1 MKNNLNKL
9 FLTFLLFAGLVLSA
23 LAQVTTASIS
33 GKILDDKKEPL
44 IGATVVAKH
53 IPTGTVYGT
62 SVLNDGRY
70 NISGMRVGGP
80 YEIEVSMVGYSTQK
94 SGNLSLTVGEEATL
108 NFNLS
113 EKTTEIGEI
122 VAVASRNQ
130 KFSSNRTGA
139 QEVFTTESIEKLPTI
154 NRSLSDYTK
163 LTPMSSGGNFGGTSY
178 RFNNVTVD
186 GASFNNSF
194 GLSSSL
200 GAAGTEPISLEAID
214 QIQVMIAPYDVR
226 NGAFTGAGINSVT
239 KGGTNNWT
247 GSAYYYLK
255 SPGLEG
261 LKQKTITLD
270 KQKYSYNQKGFSV
283 GGPII
288 KNKLFFFINGEMDRK
303 ESPIDWQPSPAKG
316 QQGSGQSSVDVITL
330 QTFSDYLGS
339 KFDYNPGS
347 YSTSNIPTQ
356 ADRLTTRLDWNINS
370 KNALSIKYF
379 YLKSFSTS
387 MPSTSGATG
396 GSRGPNANTIPF
408 SSTYYRGNNNFNII
422 MADLNTTIN
431 DKMSNTL
438 KIGYSALRDFRDMD
452 GGFFPQVDILDGTG
466 WSYTTGVKSSGFV
479 KGTRVSTTVGTEANS
494 YNNKLNSDI
503 WQLQDNFTIIAGKH
517 RITLGT
523 QSDYRKFLNGF
534 ANSFAGAWE
543 YNSFDAFYK
552 EVDTYRT
559 WLAGP
564 KTPGTFESLT
574 SKYTKKY
581 SLQPDFPY
589 AKVDVLSLGFYGQDK
604 WNIFPNLNLT
614 LGLRM
619 DMPIFLTDLLPNSTL
634 AAETFQGGVKID
646 VSKYPKTA
654 PQWSPRLGFNWD
666 VFGNKT
672 LQVRGGT
679 GVFAGTPP
687 YVWLSNQAGNNG
699 ILFGQLSKSSSAALK
714 DLGFDGN
721 PDYKPAVGTAPK
733 ADIAFVDPN
742 FKYPTLWKSNIAI
755 DKKFGNG
762 WIATIEILYN
772 KDLNAI
778 YHANVALPNDN
789 SADAFKLLKPVAL
802 TTDLAF
808 DNRAIYT
815 KTSTSTVAY
824 SAVMMKN
831 TSKGQSIYTTLQL
844 QKDFDGALKGLSLNG
859 SYTFG
864 QSKSVT
870 DGSSSVAFSA
880 WQYRPAVNPN
890 APELGYS
897 AGSFPNRLLLSA
909 VYSKSFCNMATSSVG
924 LVFQRYSP
932 FRFSYTYNGDLN
944 GDGGYSNDLVFIP
957 ATKEQISLVG
967 SGATGDTRTTAEMWS
982 QLDNFIKQDPYLS
995 QHRGEYSERNGGV
1008 APFVNKVDMNFTQDF
1023 FVKTNKGQK
1032 NIVRLSF
1039 DMVNL
1044 GNFINKDWGVERTTM
1059 LGNQQ
1064 YQFLNMVSKPTA
1076 TTQATFTMPYV
1087 PSGTAGGGST
1097 QTVLSQTYRD
1107 NVSSYSR
1114 WQLQIGIKYIFK

>member
-1 MKNNLNKL
+1 MKDNLNKIL
-9 FLTFLLFAGLVLSA
+9 LTVVLFAGMVLTS
-23 LAQVTTASIS
+23 LGQVTTSSIS
-33 GKILDDKKEPL
+33 GKILDEKKEPL
-44 IGATVVAKH
+44 IGATVVVKH
-53 IPTGTVYGT
+53 IPTGTIYGT
-62 SVLNDGRY
+62 LVQSDGRY
-70 NISGMRVGGP
+70 TISGMRVGGP
-80 YEIEVSMVGYSTQK
+80 YEIDVSFIGYSSQK
-94 SGNLSLTVGEEATL
+94 ASNLFLTVGEEATF
-108 NFNLS
+108 NFTLG
-113 EKTTEIGEI
+113 EKALQIGEV
-122 VAVASRNQ
+122 VAIGSKNQ

-139 QEVFTTESIEKLPTI
+139 QEIFTADRIEKLPTL
-154 NRSLSDYTK
+154 NRSLSDFTK
-163 LTPMSSGGNFGGTSY
+163 LVPMNSGGNFGGTSY

-200 GAAGTEPISLEAID
+200 GASGTEPISLEAID

-239 KGGTNNWT
+239 KSGTNDWT
-247 GSAYYYLK
+247 GSAYYYMK

-261 LKQKTITLD
+261 LKQKTLTVD
-270 KQKYSYNQKGFSV
+270 KAKYTYNQKGFSV

-288 KNKLFFFINGEMDRK
+288 KNKLFFFLNGEMDRK
-303 ESPIDWQPSPAKG
+303 ETPIDWQPSPAKG
-316 QQGSGQSSVDVITL
+316 QQGTGQSSVDVGTL
-330 QTFSDYLGS
+330 QTFSDFLES
-339 KFDYNPGS
+339 KFSYNPGS
-347 YSTSNIPTQ
+347 YNTSNIPTR
-356 ADRLTTRLDWNINS
+356 ADRLTTRIDWNINA
-370 KNALSIKYF
+370 KNSLSVKYF
-379 YLKSFSTS
+379 YLKSFSTN

-396 GSRGPNANTIPF
+396 NSRGPNANTIPF

-452 GGFFPQVDILDGTG
+452 GGFFPQVDILNGTG
-466 WSYTTGVKSSGFV
+466 WSYSTGVKSADYV
-479 KGTRVSTTVGTEANS
+479 KGTLISTTVGTEANS

-503 WQLQDNFTIIAGKH
+503 WQLQDNFTINAGKH

-523 QSDYRKFLNGF
+523 QSDLRKFVNGF
-534 ANSFAGAWE
+534 ANSYAGAWE
-543 YNSFDAFYK
+543 FNSFDAFYK
-552 EVDTYRT
+552 EIDTYRT

-581 SLQPDFPY
+581 SLQSDFPY
-589 AKVDVLSLGFYGQDK
+589 AKVDVLTIGLYGQDK
-604 WNIFPNLNLT
+604 WNIIPNLNIT

-619 DMPIFLTDLLPNSTL
+619 DLPIFLTDLLPNAAL

-654 PQWSPRLGFNWD
+654 PVLSPRIGFNWD
-666 VFGNKT
+666 VKGDRT

-679 GVFAGTPP
+679 GIFAGTPP

-699 ILFGQLSKSSSAALK
+699 VLFGQLSKSSSSALK
-714 DLGFDGN
+714 DIGFDGN
-721 PDYKPAVGTAPK
+721 PDYKPAAGTAPK
-733 ADIAFVDPN
+733 ADMAFVDPN
-742 FKYPTLWKSNIAI
+742 FKYPTLWKTNFAV

-762 WIATIEILYN
+762 WIATLEILYN

-778 YHANVALPNDN
+778 YHANIALPEDN
-789 SADAFKLLKPVAL
+789 SADAFKLLKPATL
-802 TTDLAF
+802 TTDLAY
-808 DNRAIYT
+808 DNRTIYT
-815 KTSTSTVAY
+815 KTSTSAVAY
-824 SAVMMKN
+824 SAVEMKN
-831 TSKGQSIYTTLQL
+831 TSKGYSAYTTLQL
-844 QKDFDGALKGLSLNG
+844 QKDFDGDLTGLSVTG

-864 QSKSVT
+864 KSKSVT

-944 GDGGYSNDLVFIP
+944 GDGSTSNDLVFIP
-957 ATKEQISLVG
+957 NTKDQITLVKNG
-967 SGATGDTRTTAEMWS
+967 TADPRTTDEIWA

-995 QHRGEYSERNGGV
+995 KHRGEFSERNGGI
-1008 APFVNKVDMNFTQDF
+1008 APFVNKIDMNFTQDF
-1023 FVKTNKGQK
+1023 FVKTSKGQK
-1032 NIVRLSF
+1032 NIIRVSF

-1064 YQFLNMVSKPTA
+1064 YQYLNMVSKPTA
-1076 TTQATFTMPYV
+1076 IAPATFTMPYV

-1097 QTVLSQTYRD
+1097 QTVLTQTYRD
-1107 NVSSYSR
+1107 YVNIASR
-1114 WQLQIGIKYIFK
+1114 WQLQIGIKYIFR

>member
-1 MKNNLNKL
+1 MKNNFLKL
-9 FLTFLLFAGLVLSA
+9 CLSLVLFASMFASVV
-23 LAQVTTASIS
+23 AQVTTASIS
-33 GKILDDKKEPL
+33 GKVLDEKKEPL
-44 IGATVVAKH
+44 IGATVIAKH

-80 YEIEVSMVGYSTQK
+80 YEIEVSIVGYSAQK

-178 RFNNVTVD
+178 RYNNVTVD

-194 GLSSSL
+194 GLASSL
-200 GAAGTEPISLEAID
+200 GASGTEPISLEAID

-239 KGGTNNWT
+239 KGGTNSWT
-247 GSAYYYLK
+247 GSAYYYFK
-255 SPGLEG
+255 SPDLEG
-261 LKQKTITLD
+261 LKQKTVTLVR
-270 KQKYSYNQKGFSV
+270 QKYSYNQKGFSV

-316 QQGSGQSSVDVITL
+316 QQGSGQSIVDVNTL
-330 QTFSDYLGS
+330 QTFSDYLVN
-339 KFDYNPGS
+339 KFSYNPGS
-347 YSTSNIPTQ
+347 YNTSNVPTK

-370 KNALSIKYF
+370 KNSLSIKYF
-379 YLKSFSTS
+379 YLKSFNTN
-387 MPSTSGATG
+387 MPSGSGATG
-396 GSRGPNANTIPF
+396 GSRSPSADRIPF
-408 SSTYYRGNNNFNII
+408 SSSYYRGNSNFNII
-422 MADLNTTIN
+422 MADLNTTFN

-452 GGFFPQVDILDGTG
+452 GGFFPQVDILNGAG
-466 WSYTTGVKSSGFV
+466 WSYSTGVKSSDYA
-479 KGTRVSTTVGTEANS
+479 KGGLIATTVGTEENS

-503 WQLQDNFTIIAGKH
+503 YQIQDNFTFITGKH

-523 QSDYRKFLNGF
+523 QSDYRKFLNGY
-534 ANSFAGAWE
+534 ARSFAGVWE
-543 YNSFDAFYK
+543 FNSFDAFYK
-552 EVDTYRT
+552 EVDSYRT

-574 SKYTKKY
+574 SKFTKAY
-581 SLQPDFPY
+581 SLQPEFPY

-604 WNIFPNLNLT
+604 WNIAPNLNLT

-619 DMPIFLTDLLPNSTL
+619 DLPIFLTDLLPNASL
-634 AAETFQGGVKID
+634 AAETFQGGTKID

-654 PQWSPRLGFNWD
+654 PLWSPRLGFNWD
-666 VFGNKT
+666 VYGDHT
-672 LQVRGGT
+672 LQLRGGS
-679 GVFAGTPP
+679 GIFSGTPP

-699 ILFGQLSKSSSAALK
+699 LLFAQLSKPSGALK
-714 DLGFDGN
+714 DIGFDGN
-721 PDYKPAVGTAPK
+721 PNYGPTAGTAPK

-742 FKYPTLWKSNIAI
+742 FKYPTLWKTNIAA

-762 WIATIEILYN
+762 WIASIEILYN
-772 KDLNAI
+772 KDINNI
-778 YHANVALPNDN
+778 YHSNVALPDN
-789 SADAFKLLKPVAL
+789 SSADAFKMLGV
-802 TTDLAF
+802 
-808 DNRAIYT
+808 DNRVIYT
-815 KTSTSTVAY
+815 KTSTSNVAY

-831 TSKGQSIYTTLQL
+831 TSKGNSLYTTLQL
-844 QKDFDGALKGLSLNG
+844 QKDFDGSLKGLSVNG

-864 QSKSVT
+864 YSKSVT
-870 DGSSSVAFSA
+870 DGSSSVAKSA
-880 WQYRPAVNPN
+880 WQYRPAINPN
-890 APELGYS
+890 AEELGYS

-909 VYSKSFCNMATSSVG
+909 TYSKSFFNMTTSSVG
-924 LVFQRYSP
+924 LVYQRYSP

-944 GDGGYSNDLVFIP
+944 GDGINLNDLVFIP
-957 ATKEQISLVG
+957 ATVDQITLVKNG
-967 SGATGDTRTTAEMWS
+967 TSDPRTPAEIWA

-1008 APFVNKVDMNFTQDF
+1008 APFVNKLDMNFTQDF
-1023 FVKTNKGQK
+1023 FVNTSKGQR
-1032 NIVRLSF
+1032 NIIRVSF

-1044 GNFINKDWGVERTTM
+1044 GNFINKDWGVEKTTV
-1059 LGNQQ
+1059 LGYQQ

-1076 TTQATFTMPYV
+1076 TTQASFTMPYV

-1097 QTVLSQTYRD
+1097 QTVLTQTFRD
-1107 NVSSYSR
+1107 YQSISSR